1 MHVCLKTV
9 SINVANT
16 EQYQL
21 ICKPGSFTE
30 LLLMYVAFSAL
41 FLKFK
46 SKPSIDYEVFVQFNG
61 GVCLQW
67 SNTTNTHCLDLERG

>member
-30 LLLMYVAFSAL
+30 LLLIYVAFSAL

-46 SKPSIDYEVFVQFNG
+46 SKPSIDYEVFVSLMVEFVCS
-61 GVCLQW
+61 GVTQLIH
-67 SNTTNTHCLDLERG
+67 TVLI